1 MRTKNNIVEQIR
13 ERIARIAV
21 ESQRG
26 VILQPGGLGDCIL
39 TLPLAEL
46 MKETVC
52 KGGVDIVGHT
62 EYTGMLPGRSC
73 VDTVISMDAMD
84 LHRLFVNEEEFALAD
99 GDPLIF
105 SFADY
110 TWIVTFLGGDN
121 SDFEQNLIFTAHCS
135 HSAEIMTL
143 ELKPKEENNGHISE
157 FYRGQFLEQSGF
169 DKLTTGGL
177 SEKESKGI
185 ASKPIIKPTQADRD
199 KGREIL
205 DMAGVR
211 QTLRPVIIHPGSGG
225 RHKCW
230 QTDNF
235 LSIAGTL
242 SKQGAEVVFLLGPVE
257 QERFDK
263 PTRAKMGKA
272 ARTLSNLSMTE
283 VFSVMSCARGYLGN
297 DSGITHLAGAMGLR
311 TVAIFGPTEPAV
323 YGPMGPE
330 VTILRSRE
338 ADFTEAISAKV
349 QEEAVIAL
357 LSNKNFLNFG

>member
-1 MRTKNNIVEQIR
+1 
-13 ERIARIAV
+13 
-21 ESQRG
+21 
-26 VILQPGGLGDCIL
+26 
-39 TLPLAEL
+39 
-46 MKETVC
+46 
-52 KGGVDIVGHT
+52 
-62 EYTGMLPGRSC
+62 
-73 VDTVISMDAMD
+73 MD
-84 LHRLFVNEEEFALAD
+84 LHRLFVSEEEFALAD

-143 ELKPKEENNGHISE
+143 ELKPKEGSATSTRHSASGHISD
-157 FYRGQFLEQSGF
+157 FYREQFLEQSG
-169 DKLTTGGL
+169 L
-177 SEKESKGI
+177 SETEPRGT
-185 ASKPIIKPTQADRD
+185 ASKAIIRPTQADRD

-205 DMAGVR
+205 DGAGVR

-230 QTDNF
+230 QIDNF

-242 SKQGAEVVFLLGPVE
+242 SKQGAEVVFLLGPAE

-272 ARTLSNLSMTE
+272 ARTLSNLSMSE
-283 VFSVMSCARGYLGN
+283 VLAVMSCARGYLGN

-311 TVAIFGPTEPAV
+311 TVAVFGPTEPAV

-338 ADFTEAISAKV
+338 TDFTESISAKV

-357 LSNKNFLNFG
+357 LSNKNSLNFG